1 MGRMEEIGGDDGFF
15 KPTHAFGSFHQANVV
30 KLQARPATG
39 GDVNPEGKGM
49 ASDHMGAR
57 GAACSYRSRFD
68 RSRNF
73 NPFRCFGESRS
84 Q

>member
-1 MGRMEEIGGDDGFF
+1 MEEIGGYDGPL
-15 KPTHAFGSFHQANVV
+15 KPIRALGSFDQANVI
-30 KLQARPATG
+30 KPQARPATG

-49 ASDHMGAR
+49 AFDHMGAR
-57 GAACSYRSRFD
+57 GAARSYRSRFD

-73 NPFRCFGESRS
+73 NPFICFGECRS